1 MHSNNTLFSA
11 ISTSFVDVT
20 GSGSGDSVGNYSS
33 FMEASYTIV
42 DDTVV
47 ITKDVQSDENY
58 SSESESSESTEQR

>member
-1 MHSNNTLFSA
+1 M
-11 ISTSFVDVT
+11 T